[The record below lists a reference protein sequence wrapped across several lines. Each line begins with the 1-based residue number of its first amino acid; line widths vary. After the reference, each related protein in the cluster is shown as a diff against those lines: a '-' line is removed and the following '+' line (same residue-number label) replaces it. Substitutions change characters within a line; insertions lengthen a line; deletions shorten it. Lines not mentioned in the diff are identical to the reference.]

1 MYVRVRDSLS
11 VQVTT
16 PSERN
21 ILAKRIEVN
30 VAIKMPKKKIFAILS
45 STSFTV
51 ENWKN
56 LVMDTGVIGLLVWN
70 HGFKNSH
77 Y

>member
-1 MYVRVRDSLS
+1 MRVRKRRIN
-11 VQVTT
+11 QVTT

-30 VAIKMPKKKIFAILS
+30 AAIKMPKKKTFAILS

-56 LVMDTGVIGLLVWN
+56 LVMDTGVIGLVVWN